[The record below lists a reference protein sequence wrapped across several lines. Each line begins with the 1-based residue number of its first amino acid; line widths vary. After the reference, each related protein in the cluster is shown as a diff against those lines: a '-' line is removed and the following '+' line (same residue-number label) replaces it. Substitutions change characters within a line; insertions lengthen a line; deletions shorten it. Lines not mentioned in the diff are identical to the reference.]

1 MTLNAYALQDR
12 ILMDVSD
19 HCGGLPVAM
28 MSATFAPF
36 AQHGSDRTGLGL
48 GLTIARQSVE
58 SQGGTLSARDVPGTG
73 CVFTIN
79 LPRYHLH

>member
-1 MTLNAYALQDR
+1 MQ
-12 ILMDVSD
+12 
-19 HCGGLPVAM
+19 
-28 MSATFAPF
+28 
-36 AQHGSDRTGLGL
+36 
-48 GLTIARQSVE
+48 IARQGVE